1 MRELVISSI
10 WSHPF
15 VRIIPF
21 GITQNALKAI
31 ILLQELAKQMVTLLA
46 MRLNNPAMKSLKLEL
61 TNLAISHLEKPFI
74 VIGPKHA
81 FHMLIHVMVQ

>member
-31 ILLQELAKQMVTLLA
+31 ILLQELAKKMVTLSA
-46 MRLNNPAMKSLKLEL
+46 MRLNNPALKNIKLEL
-61 TNLAISHLEKPFI
+61 TNLAIRHLKKHFI
-74 VIGPKHA
+74 VMSPKLA
-81 FHMLIHVMVQ
+81 FHMLIHVTVQ